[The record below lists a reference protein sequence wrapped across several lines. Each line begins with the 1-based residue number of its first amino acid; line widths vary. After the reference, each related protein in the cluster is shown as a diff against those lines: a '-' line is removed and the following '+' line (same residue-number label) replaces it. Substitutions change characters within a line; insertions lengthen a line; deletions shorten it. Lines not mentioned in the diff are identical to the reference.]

1 MAAAKEICV
10 KLNIMKATA
19 QLAYP
24 SILRENSTTV
34 SNNLWKKFID
44 YSEKQQFNRLL
55 WLAIGLAGHGTFFT
69 ILTLAVVILTGN
81 LFSLFAIACFAM
93 VAVVIVNLAALPT
106 KVTIPVLAF
115 SVLADLAVIIAAFV
129 LQ

>member
-1 MAAAKEICV
+1 
-10 KLNIMKATA
+10 MKATA
-19 QLAYP
+19 QLVYP

-106 KVTIPVLAF
+106 KITIPVLAL